1 MKKYLV
7 LVLAGFLAFSCF
19 AQDTPVKIVFDVTN
33 SDAKVHQS
41 AIRHVKGMSEAYP
54 DSEFEVVL
62 YSGGLEM
69 VWNEKS
75 SVAQDIQE
83 LSKRPNV
90 SFVVCEQSMA
100 AHNVKKTDLVPGVE
114 TVPDGI
120 LEIAHKQQQDWS
132 YIKEQ

>member
-7 LVLAGFLAFSCF
+7 LVFIGFLAFSCF
-19 AQDTPVKIVFDVTN
+19 AQDKPVKIVFDVTN
-33 SDAKVHQS
+33 KDAHVHQS
-41 AIRHVKGMSEAYP
+41 AIRHVKGMSAAYP
-54 DSEFEVVL
+54 ESEFEVVL

-69 VWNEKS
+69 VWNERT

-83 LSKRPNV
+83 LAKRPNV

-100 AHNVKKTDLVPGVE
+100 GHNVTKSDLVPGVK

-120 LEIAHKQQQDWS
+120 LEIAHKQQQGWS